1 MPQVTS
7 ATSLNTSSSHDQTE
21 SALQMV
27 RSHIN
32 QQAHNSLITNYNLES
47 DHDDIGQQFEKRI
60 MFAHSNN
67 NSLINE
73 SY

>member
-1 MPQVTS
+1 
-7 ATSLNTSSSHDQTE
+7 
-21 SALQMV
+21 MV